1 MHCIRR
7 CALIGCFDVSF
18 CHYAFLTCQ
27 DIFTNTHPP
36 WHPPGARGIYGGSV
50 VGMCL
55 AAGHRT
61 VSPAFA
67 LHSCH
72 CYFLLAG
79 NADVPILFHV
89 ERVRDGRSFAT
100 RTVQA
105 RQRGRCIFTVTMS
118 FTILPTASKAASAT
132 AGLTPPPSRGLPAPP
147 STVGH
152 HAAAM
157 PAVHPPI
164 PPPGYEDRDKSD
176 NVYIRLAK
184 AFGDNNTTPQPIVS
198 GPMIITGSDNAPH
211 LKQTMHWVRV
221 RGNISAEGGR
231 AAHLNALS
239 YVTDNYFIGTI
250 TRIHRLWRFP
260 FTVAS
265 LLGRDGDD
273 TFAEHPERVQAVRD
287 LVAFETGGGSL
298 ESFLGQPEVGMVV
311 SLDHTIYFHE
321 PDRVRADEWMLAV
334 MDSPWAGE
342 GRGVV
347 TQRVFGADGT
357 LLVTCIQEVS
367 SVSSLKTPMISKLT
381 QSQQGIMRLKE
392 DGSKRVAKA
401 RI

>member
-1 MHCIRR
+1 M
-7 CALIGCFDVSF
+7 ALQYPTILRPPPPDPALSPLENDLDITTLGV
-18 CHYAFLTCQ
+18 LGE
-27 DIFTNTHPP
+27 DIFTNTRPP

-61 VSPAFA
+61 VSADFA

-79 NADVPILFHV
+79 NAEIPILFHV

-118 FTILPTASKAASAT
+118 FTLMPSGSSSSRSSTATSA
-132 AGLTPPPSRGLPAPP
+132 LTPPPTPGLPTPGP
-147 STVGH
+147 LIKVGH
-152 HAAAM
+152 AAVM
-157 PAVHPPI
+157 PSVRPPV
-164 PPPGYEDRDKSD
+164 PPAGYEEQNSS
-176 NVYIRLAK
+176 NVYMRMAQ
-184 AFGDNNTTPQPIVS
+184 AFGSDQVMEQPIIS
-198 GPMIITGSDNAPH
+198 GPMMITGSEDDAPH

-221 RGNISAEGGR
+221 RGKIAGGR
-231 AAHLNALS
+231 TAHLDALS

-260 FTVAS
+260 FTVAQ
-265 LLGRDGDD
+265 LLGRDGDT
-273 TFAEHPERVQAVRD
+273 TFRDSPEQVQAMRD
-287 LVAFETGGGSL
+287 LVAFETGGATL

-347 TQRVFGADGT
+347 TQRIFGTDGT
-357 LLVTCIQEVS
+357 LLVTCIQE
-367 SVSSLKTPMISKLT
+367 
-381 QSQQGIMRLKE
+381 GIVRLKE
-392 DGSKRVAKA
+392 DGSKRAAKA

>member
-1 MHCIRR
+1 MPLPYPTMLRPPPPDP
-7 CALIGCFDVSF
+7 ALCPLENDLDVT
-18 CHYAFLTCQ
+18 ALGVLGE
-27 DIFTNTHPP
+27 DIFTNTRPP

-50 VGMCL
+50 VGMSL

-61 VSPAFA
+61 VSPDFA

-79 NADVPILFHV
+79 NAEIPILFHV

-105 RQRGRCIFTVTMS
+105 RQRGRCIFTVTAS
-118 FTILPTASKAASAT
+118 FTLLSGEKNAAATLVLETAPAHSLAIAS
-132 AGLTPPPSRGLPAPP
+132 PANF
-147 STVGH
+147 G
-152 HAAAM
+152 HAAVM
-157 PAVHPPI
+157 PSVCPPL
-164 PPPGYEDRDKSD
+164 PPPGYEEENALD
-176 NVYIRLAK
+176 NVYIRLGR
-184 AFGDNNTTPQPIVS
+184 AFGYDTMEQPIS
-198 GPMIITGSDNAPH
+198 LGRMMITGPDDAPH

-221 RGNISAEGGR
+221 RGKIAGGR
-231 AAHLNALS
+231 AAHLDALS

-250 TRIHRLWRFP
+250 ARIHRLWRFP
-260 FTVAS
+260 FTVAQ
-265 LLGRDGDD
+265 LLGHDGDTSFKD
-273 TFAEHPERVQAVRD
+273 SPDQVQSMRD
-287 LVAFETGGGSL
+287 LVAFETGGDTL
-298 ESFLGQPEVGMVV
+298 ESFLGRPEVGMVV

-347 TQRVFGADGT
+347 TQRIFAADGT
-357 LLVTCIQEVS
+357 LLATCLQE
-367 SVSSLKTPMISKLT
+367 
-381 QSQQGIMRLKE
+381 GIVRLKE
-392 DGSKRVAKA
+392 EGSARAPKA

>member
-1 MHCIRR
+1 
-7 CALIGCFDVSF
+7 
-18 CHYAFLTCQ
+18 
-27 DIFTNTHPP
+27 
-36 WHPPGARGIYGGSV
+36 
-50 VGMCL
+50 MCL

-61 VSPAFA
+61 VSPEFA

-118 FTILPTASKAASAT
+118 FTILPKNSTGTAAT
-132 AGLTPPPSRGLPAPP
+132 AALTPPPSHGLPRPIAA
-147 STVGH
+147 VGH

-157 PAVHPPI
+157 PAVRPPI
-164 PPPGYEDRDKSD
+164 PPPGYEDRDATD
-176 NVYIRLAK
+176 GVYMRLAR
-184 AFGDNNTTPQPIVS
+184 AFGQTNTTPRPILS
-198 GPMIITGSDNAPH
+198 GPMMITGSDDAPH
-211 LKQTMHWVRV
+211 LKQTMQWVRV
-221 RGNISAEGGR
+221 RGNISKEGGR

-250 TRIHRLWRFP
+250 TRIHRLWRFHS
-260 FTVAS
+260 TVAS
-265 LLGRDGDD
+265 LLGHDGDD
-273 TFAEHPERVQAVRD
+273 SFKDQPEQVQAVRD
-287 LVAFETGGGSL
+287 LVAFETGGDSL

-334 MDSPWAGE
+334 MDSPWAGH

-347 TQRVFGADGT
+347 TQNIFGLDGT
-357 LLVTCIQEVS
+357 LLVTCIQE
-367 SVSSLKTPMISKLT
+367 
-381 QSQQGIMRLKE
+381 GIMRLKD
-392 DGSKRVAKA
+392 DGIKPSTKTKAK
-401 RI
+401 I

>member
-1 MHCIRR
+1 MPLPHPTILRPPPPNP
-7 CALIGCFDVSF
+7 ALSALENDLDITALGV
-18 CHYAFLTCQ
+18 LGE
-27 DIFTNTHPP
+27 DIFTNTRPP

-61 VSPAFA
+61 VSPEFA

-118 FTILPTASKAASAT
+118 FTILPKSSNGAAAT
-132 AGLTPPPSRGLPAPP
+132 AALTPPPSQSLPARI
-147 STVGH
+147 TAVGH

-157 PAVHPPI
+157 PDVRPPI
-164 PPPGYEDRDKSD
+164 PPPGYEERDATD
-176 NVYIRLAK
+176 GVYLRLAR
-184 AFGDNNTTPQPIVS
+184 AFGQTDVTPQPILS
-198 GPMIITGSDNAPH
+198 GPMMITGSDDAPH

-221 RGNISAEGGR
+221 RGNISKEGGR

-260 FTVAS
+260 FTVKS
-265 LLGRDGDD
+265 LLGYDGDE
-273 TFAEHPERVQAVRD
+273 TFKDQPEQVQAVRE
-287 LVAFETGGGSL
+287 LVAFETGGDTL
-298 ESFLGQPEVGMVV
+298 ESFVGQPEVGMVV

-334 MDSPWAGE
+334 MDSPWAGD

-347 TQRVFGADGT
+347 TQRIFGTDGT
-357 LLVTCIQEVS
+357 LLVTCIQE
-367 SVSSLKTPMISKLT
+367 
-381 QSQQGIMRLKE
+381 GIMRLKE
-392 DGSKRVAKA
+392 DGIKPRTRTTNKAK
-401 RI
+401 I